1 MPPEFAWFVLV
12 FASGAAAGYLGGLYQ
27 TRRERH
33 YWMQSIDMWQRSAR
47 NWRAKATSQTDGV
60 RDYESG

>member
-27 TRRERH
+27 TRRERRF
-33 YWMQSIDMWQRSAR
+33 WMQHTDMLQRSVR